1 MVSLFIAGIGL
12 VLLALGPTRY
22 TGLIFMLTLTA
33 TLALTVLDM
42 GTHQPTSIDL
52 AGFTLALMLG
62 GAALF
67 IRNERGM
74 KD

>member
-1 MVSLFIAGIGL
+1 MVSLLIAGVGL
-12 VLLALGPTRY
+12 VLLAFGPVRH
-22 TGLIFMLTLTA
+22 TGLIFTLTLIV
-33 TLALTVLDM
+33 TLAFTLFDM